1 MGSLTEP
8 GMAPAWKGEF
18 FDFWPVTIVRRVL
31 PDSQARNAQI
41 VALAKEMESGN
52 PNLTT
57 NYQGVDFF
65 RIERPE
71 VQWLRGHIDR
81 TMVAYLAH
89 HDMRYPVRW
98 SLQGWP
104 NINRLGDYHAP
115 HNHGWCYLSGTYY
128 VQMPPDSPEEAVPAG
143 ARPGCISFHDPRST
157 VNMIAGNPAASSA
170 EFAIRPEAGTLLM
183 WHAAVNHFVHPNFSA
198 TERVSVSFNVVLE
211 WANHYLANA

>member
-1 MGSLTEP
+1 MSGIEINEAT
-8 GMAPAWKGEF
+8 AWKGEF

-31 PDSQARNAQI
+31 PGNEVYNAQI
-41 VALAKEMESGN
+41 VALAKRMESGD

-57 NYQGVDFF
+57 HYQGVDFF
-65 RIERPE
+65 RIDRPE
-71 VQWLRGHIDR
+71 VQWLRQHIDR
-81 TMVAYLAH
+81 TMIAYLAH

-128 VQMPPDSPEEAVPAG
+128 VQMPPAPDESEIPQG
-143 ARPGCISFHDPRST
+143 ARPGCIGFYDPRST
-157 VNMIAGNPAASSA
+157 VNMLAGNASAPPAA

-183 WHAAVNHFVHPNFSA
+183 WHAAVNHFVHPNLSA

-211 WANHYLANA
+211 WANHYLAND